1 MAASTPPDAK
11 KPPPSFPGVGFAA
24 RRADLFLLSSGERS
38 VIPFALLPSG
48 VLHVAS
54 RLLLFSITTGD
65 FGGVIT
71 HMFIP
76 SFVGSN
82 RPMSIRCQR
91 RRCHSGG

>member
-1 MAASTPPDAK
+1 MAASTPSHAK
-11 KPPPSFPGVGFAA
+11 KPPPSFFSDGFAA
-24 RRADLFLLSSGERS
+24 RRADLFLLSGGESS
-38 VIPFALLPSG
+38 VILLALLPRRI
-48 VLHVAS
+48 LHVAS